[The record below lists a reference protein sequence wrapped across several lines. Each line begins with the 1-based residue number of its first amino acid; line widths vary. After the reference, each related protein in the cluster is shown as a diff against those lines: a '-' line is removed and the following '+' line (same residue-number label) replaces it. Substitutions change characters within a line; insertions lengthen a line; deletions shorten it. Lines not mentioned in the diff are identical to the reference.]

1 MPSTGALKDSDVFD
15 AELLK
20 ICGITL
26 ELECLDN
33 MLDDNELEDDVDEEE
48 VDYFL
53 CANSKSSFLMDS
65 TEILR
70 DSSCHTV
77 HENETTHLTS
87 SINATR
93 NPSSISQLAQC
104 EKRRFIPMNTINFD
118 PPTSI
123 FVRQASLNDV
133 SMCSYTTTRTSSSSL
148 AELFEAQYSEALHDL
163 LESMKRTEESRK
175 YVVKMKREVLTPEQ
189 QAALSLAKTM
199 LEEQNQQV
207 RLSFVAASEGSR
219 KKLGMYLGHTSQQTL

>member
-20 ICGITL
+20 ICGITP
-26 ELECLDN
+26 ELECLDY
-33 MLDDNELEDDVDEEE
+33 MLEDNELLMD
-48 VDYFL
+48 
-53 CANSKSSFLMDS
+53 FLMDS
-65 TEILR
+65 TEILIR

-123 FVRQASLNDV
+123 LVRQASLNDV
-133 SMCSYTTTRTSSSSL
+133 SMCSYTTTRTSSSTS
-148 AELFEAQYSEALHDL
+148 AVFEAQYSEALHGL

-175 YVVKMKREVLTPEQ
+175 YVLKMKREVLTPEQ

-199 LEEQNQQV
+199 LEMQNQQV
-207 RLSFVAASEGSR
+207 QLSFVAALEGSR